1 MTAFASAGAAEI
13 ETRLLRLPEVQ
24 HLTGL
29 GRSQLY
35 ALAQA
40 GKFPS
45 PLKLSERCSA
55 WPETVVRAWISD
67 RIAAHAAKAAA

>member
-1 MTAFASAGAAEI
+1 MPAIAEPISAAS
-13 ETRLLRLPEVQ
+13 ETRLIRLPEVI

-40 GKFPS
+40 DQFPR
-45 PLKLSERCSA
+45 PLKLSQRCSA
-55 WPETVVRAWISD
+55 WQETAVRAWIAD
-67 RIAAHAAKAAA
+67 RIAAHTRKAAA

>member
-1 MTAFASAGAAEI
+1 MTAWTGANSSEI
-13 ETRLLRLPEVQ
+13 HTRLIRLPEVQ

-35 ALAQA
+35 ALALA
-40 GKFPS
+40 GKFPA

-55 WPETVVRAWISD
+55 WQESSVRAWIAE
-67 RIAAHAAKAAA
+67 RVAQHVARAVA

>member
-1 MTAFASAGAAEI
+1 MPTE
-13 ETRLLRLPEVQ
+13 ERLIRLPEVK

-35 ALAQA
+35 ALAA
-40 GKFPS
+40 RGEFPS

-55 WPETVVRAWISD
+55 WRESAVRQWIAE
-67 RIAAHAAKAAA
+67 RIAQAAQGKAA